1 MNDNLSV
8 VMILIIDNYLASASL
23 KLLRSLALLCLSATV
38 KMKTA
43 LDTSVPKFLAL
54 VMSLYCAGCPETTIR
69 NLPSVRR
76 KWPRKNSFDGA

>member
-1 MNDNLSV
+1 MKGTPVSIVLPSEWIMSANLIYTTLES
-8 VMILIIDNYLASASL
+8 ST
-23 KLLRSLALLCLSATV
+23 TV

>member
-1 MNDNLSV
+1 MRGTLIGIVLLSKWIVSANLIYTTLES
-8 VMILIIDNYLASASL
+8 ST
-23 KLLRSLALLCLSATV
+23 TV